1 MSAEQDIRAAEQA
14 INSTAAKQGSKH
26 QSDSTVDSGVNENV
40 TAQFPGS
47 TVQVGGTKRGENPT
61 IPPEEGGEEANKLT
75 GRPTKANDFEGV
87 GGPEDKAAQAV
98 VDRPGDQDVTAND
111 RS

>member
-1 MSAEQDIRAAEQA
+1 MSAQEQISAAEQS
-14 INSTAAKQGSKH
+14 INSSAAKQGGGR
-26 QSDSTVDSGVNENV
+26 QSDSANESGVNEGV

-61 IPPEEGGEEANKLT
+61 IPPEEGGDDVNKVT

-87 GGPEDKAAQAV
+87 GGPEDKAQDAIY
-98 VDRPGDQDVTAND
+98 DRPGDQDVTGNV
-111 RS
+111 RN